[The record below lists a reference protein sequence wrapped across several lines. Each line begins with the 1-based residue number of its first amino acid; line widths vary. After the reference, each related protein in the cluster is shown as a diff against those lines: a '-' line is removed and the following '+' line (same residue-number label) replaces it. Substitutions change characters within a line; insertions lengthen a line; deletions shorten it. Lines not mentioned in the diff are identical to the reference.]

1 MIRTFVFAGAAFL
14 AFSAGAQ
21 ALTCEPFKG
30 YMVSKFEIGLPSGD
44 ATIVSA
50 DTSSMPAT
58 MAGPEPTVAYC
69 KLIGSI
75 APLDSNAPPIRFQI
89 NLPAQWNGRSVQ
101 YGGGGFNGTL
111 ISGLAQLR
119 DAPADLPPPVALGFM
134 TVGTDSG
141 HDNSKLKEIQEFA
154 LNNEALENFAHAS
167 YKKVRDVAIVM
178 ARSIYG
184 RAPDKLYFFG
194 GSEGGREGL
203 TMAQRYPNDFDGIVS
218 VVPVINWVGLQF
230 SGTRSGLLQM
240 DGGWLSPAKVKLLHE
255 TVLATCDAADGLKD
269 GIVSRW
275 ESCPRAMNPKS
286 LRCPDGKDTGDTC
299 LSDAQIRFVEAVH
312 GRFEFPYPL
321 ANGIASYPGWNYGGE
336 DQVEGMVYW
345 MTGTKPPQYPLPAVS
360 EQGRDWYYGAGAMR
374 YFIARDPN
382 AHPRDITPEAYKDQ
396 VLKVSALMDSTNP
409 DLSGFQRR
417 GGKLILKENMADP
430 GQSPNAGVE
439 YYNSVVGKMGQNE
452 VDRFIRFY
460 VTPGANHGG
469 SGSGANGAPLPR
481 GVDLL
486 AALDRWV
493 LNNEAPGVLIQTAQD
508 AKPPFPTISAR
519 PMCRY
524 PAFPKFKG
532 GGDPSQASSFE
543 CAVE

>member
-194 GSEGGREGL
+194 GSEGGREAL
-203 TMAQRYPNDFDGIVS
+203 MMAQRFPKDFDGIVS
-218 VVPVINWVGLQF
+218 VVPVVNYTGANLMRARLAQLQK
-230 SGTRSGLLQM
+230 
-240 DGGWLSPAKVKLLHE
+240 DGGW
-255 TVLATCDAADGLKD
+255 
-269 GIVSRW
+269 
-275 ESCPRAMNPKS
+275 
-286 LRCPDGKDTGDTC
+286 
-299 LSDAQIRFVEAVH
+299 
-312 GRFEFPYPL
+312 
-321 ANGIASYPGWNYGGE
+321 
-336 DQVEGMVYW
+336 
-345 MTGTKPPQYPLPAVS
+345 
-360 EQGRDWYYGAGAMR
+360 
-374 YFIARDPN
+374 
-382 AHPRDITPEAYKDQ
+382 
-396 VLKVSALMDSTNP
+396 
-409 DLSGFQRR
+409 
-417 GGKLILKENMADP
+417 
-430 GQSPNAGVE
+430 
-439 YYNSVVGKMGQNE
+439 
-452 VDRFIRFY
+452 
-460 VTPGANHGG
+460 
-469 SGSGANGAPLPR
+469 
-481 GVDLL
+481 
-486 AALDRWV
+486 
-493 LNNEAPGVLIQTAQD
+493 
-508 AKPPFPTISAR
+508 
-519 PMCRY
+519 
-524 PAFPKFKG
+524 
-532 GGDPSQASSFE
+532 
-543 CAVE
+543 